1 MTANF
6 RWPVR
11 VYYEDTD
18 AGGVVYYA
26 NYLRFFE
33 RARTERLR
41 LMGFEQDEI
50 RQQDGVLFAVKSVHV
65 DYKLPA
71 RFNDQLLVSADVVQL
86 KRASVRFEQQIRS
99 TQQAAAIHCAAT
111 VRIACVDQKEL
122 RPHTIPE
129 AIYQRIKNDL

>member
-1 MTANF
+1 MTNF

-41 LMGFEQDEI
+41 TLGFEQDAVRLE
-50 RQQDGVLFAVKSVHV
+50 DGILFAVRSINV
-65 DYKLPA
+65 DYLLPA
-71 RFNDQLLVSADVVQL
+71 LFNERLQVSADLVEI
-86 KRASVRFEQQIRS
+86 KRASIIFQQEIFR
-99 TQQAAAIHCAAT
+99 ADDGILLCKAT
-111 VRIACVDQKEL
+111 VRIACLDEQEL
-122 RPHTIPE
+122 RPRSIPE
-129 AIYQRIKNDL
+129 SMFQRIKNDL